1 MKRNLRKIGVLTS
14 GGDAS
19 GMNCAVRS
27 VVRAISAFG
36 ATPVAI
42 DMGYKGLLE
51 NHMRVMGPRDVSN
64 IMNRGGTILYS
75 DRCLEF
81 ATPEGLAKAVKTCQD
96 MEMDGIITLGG
107 DGTFRGARDLTA
119 NGISCIGVP
128 CTIDND
134 ITSTD
139 YSIGY
144 DTALNTIIA
153 MVDRLRDTCESHA
166 RCNVVE
172 VMGRGCG
179 DLALYAGL
187 AVGASAI
194 VTKEIPFDE
203 AELIER
209 MLRSKAAGKRN
220 FIVIVSENMGP
231 TFAEEL
237 AAKIDNATKIETKFA
252 RLAHVQRGGS
262 PTFRDRSLA
271 SQMGYKAVELLF
283 EGKENMVVCLRHDN
297 VSAMDINF
305 ALDLDRFHKGKMS
318 EEEISAAYSAE
329 EVAEMKAI
337 SAERKAEI
345 QRIYQLNQ
353 VISI

>member
-1 MKRNLRKIGVLTS
+1 MKRKLRKIGVLTS

-27 VVRAISAFG
+27 VVRTVSAFG

-51 NHMRVMGPRDVSN
+51 NHLRVLGARDVSN
-64 IMNRGGTILYS
+64 IINRGGTVLYS

-81 ATPEGLAKAVKTCQD
+81 ATEEGLKKAVDTCHK
-96 MEMDGIITLGG
+96 MEIDGIITLGG

-119 NGISCIGVP
+119 RGISCIGVP

-139 YSIGY
+139 YAIGY

-179 DLALYAGL
+179 DLALNAGI

-194 VTKEIPFDE
+194 ITKEIPFNE
-203 AELIER
+203 KELISN
-209 MLRSKAAGKRN
+209 MLESKDAGKRN

-237 AAKIDNATKIETKFA
+237 ASKIDHETGVETKFA

-271 SQMGYKAVELLF
+271 SLMGYKAVELLF
-283 EGKENMVVCLRHDN
+283 EGKENMVVCLRHDQ
-297 VSAMDINF
+297 VCAMDINF
-305 ALDLDRFHKGKMS
+305 ALDLDHLYKGKTT
-318 EEEISAAYSAE
+318 EEKLAQSYSAE
-329 EVAEMKAI
+329 DLAKMQEIAKERRDEV
-337 SAERKAEI
+337 
-345 QRIYQLNQ
+345 QRIYQINQ
-353 VISI
+353 TISI